1 MKFAALHADAERAE
15 RFLKALANRQRLLVL
30 CELYEGEKSVSELH
44 ARIGLGQSAMSQHL
58 AVLRAEDIVDTRRD
72 AQTVFYRI
80 KSLDAIRLVG
90 LLSDIFCSPED
101 RATRRGEPD
110 AATAQQP
117 NERKPACRSTES

>member
-30 CELYEGEKSVSELH
+30 CELHEGEKSVSELH
-44 ARIGLGQSAMSQHL
+44 ARVGLGQSAMSQHL

-80 KSLDAIRLVG
+80 KSEDAVRLIG
-90 LLSDIFCSPED
+90 LLSDIFCNPDD
-101 RATRRGEPD
+101 RAARRTDPD
-110 AATAQQP
+110 ASTAREP
-117 NERKPACRSTES
+117 NEGNKRCRSTES